1 MSRIERTGMPMTGQD
16 ELAPWSRPYWR
27 AGSEQALLHF
37 YVFGKFAPEPAIPT
51 ARYGNASLP
60 AGVRLERFQ
69 NAVLRQWEGYPLCG
83 ELGATLRE
91 DSPETF
97 ASARAA
103 PEVLVVRGELE
114 DAATL
119 DYLRHTLGV
128 LAALLDVGATSIL
141 DPQMLRLFS
150 AAEWRGHYLVKGGAP
165 LRNHVLILLDP
176 DAEHPGRSWVRTRGM
191 QVCPARHQH
200 HQYPEGRGRSRRHAV
215 RAAGGAGITWRAPRG
230 RAGAGSRRPA
240 RRPGG
245 RARRRH
251 GRSALQQHP
260 RVAALAGLVQEPGLF
275 HRHSRARGNLGLV
288 TLEQQRHWIPA
299 CAGMTTG

>member
-1 MSRIERTGMPMTGQD
+1 MPMTGQD

-69 NAVLRQWEGYPLCG
+69 NAVLRKWEGYPLFG

-91 DSPETF
+91 DSAETF
-97 ASARAA
+97 ANARAA

-119 DYLRHTLGV
+119 DYLRNTLGV
-128 LAALLDVGATSIL
+128 LAALLDAGATSIL

-165 LRNHVLILLDP
+165 LRHHVLILLDP

-191 QVCPARHQH
+191 RKFAR
-200 HQYPEGRGRSRRHAV
+200 PDIS
-215 RAAGGAGITWRAPRG
+215 ITNIPKG
-230 RAGAGSRRPA
+230 EVDRAGMLCERLVELESLGARLEAGQ
-240 RRPGG
+240 
-245 RARRRH
+245 
-251 GRSALQQHP
+251 ALEVDGLP
-260 RVAALAGLVQEPGLF
+260 AGLVAEPGGDMADPHFNNTHVSL
-275 HRHSRARGNLGLV
+275 R
-288 TLEQQRHWIPA
+288 WPD
-299 CAGMTTG
+299 